1 VITIENL
8 RYRSLFIDELQIP
21 PGITSVIG
29 RNGSGKTTFLKLL
42 AGIALPDSGRILI
55 DGVLPREAEIGW
67 VNEFPDRNILFWNAF
82 EEIAAPLRFRHL
94 PCAVIR
100 DRVESCM
107 QSLGIGPLEN
117 RPIQQVSGGEKM
129 LVALAAALV
138 IRPQVL
144 VLDEYDSHL
153 DARRSMEIARLVR
166 SSGARSV
173 IHCTQD
179 MEAAARGDSVIYI
192 EDGRAICSGSPEDL
206 FPALASTAF
215 YPFSWRCR
223 A

>member
-1 VITIENL
+1 MITIENL
-8 RYRSLFIDELQIP
+8 RYRSLSIDDLEIP

-42 AGIALPDSGRILI
+42 AGIALPDSGTIRIN
-55 DGVLPREAEIGW
+55 GVLPREAEIGW

-94 PCAVIR
+94 PCTVIR

-107 QSLGIGPLEN
+107 QFLGIGPLEN
-117 RPIQQVSGGEKM
+117 RPIQELSGGEKV

-138 IRPQVL
+138 IRPEVL

-153 DARRSMEIARLVR
+153 DARRSLEIARLVKM
-166 SSGARSV
+166 SGTRSV

-179 MEAAARGDSVIYI
+179 MEAAARGDFLIFI
-192 EDGRAICSGSPEDL
+192 EGGRAARSGSPEDL
-206 FPALASTAF
+206 FPALENTAF
-215 YPFSWRCR
+215 YPFSWKCR